1 MARQTR
7 VRRVRNCMVVTVVEA
22 HEIAGELWKEDVV
35 VFQGRLLS
43 AALEYALNRW
53 GLNPPRGA
61 KIKDVNT
68 GDIYDIP
75 CRREV
80 AL

>member
-1 MARQTR
+1 MRGKK
-7 VRRVRNCMVVTVVEA
+7 NMVVTVVEA
-22 HEIAGELWKEDVV
+22 HEIAGEVWKEDVV
-35 VFQGRLLS
+35 VFRGRLLS

-61 KIKDVNT
+61 KIKDLGN
-68 GDIYDIP
+68 GDVYTIP

-80 AL
+80 G

>member
-1 MARQTR
+1 MGRP
-7 VRRVRNCMVVTVVEA
+7 RNNMVVTVVEA
-22 HEIAGELWKEDVV
+22 NEIAGEVWKEDVV
-35 VFQGRLLS
+35 VFRSRLLS

-61 KIKDVNT
+61 KIKDLSN
-68 GDIYDIP
+68 GDVYTIP

-80 AL
+80 G